1 MNNTIAPFPFP
12 DDERIPAHQSF
23 DEYIISELIGG
34 SKKRREKVILLSKK
48 LKNNNFKN

>member
-48 LKNNNFKN
+48 LKNNNFNN